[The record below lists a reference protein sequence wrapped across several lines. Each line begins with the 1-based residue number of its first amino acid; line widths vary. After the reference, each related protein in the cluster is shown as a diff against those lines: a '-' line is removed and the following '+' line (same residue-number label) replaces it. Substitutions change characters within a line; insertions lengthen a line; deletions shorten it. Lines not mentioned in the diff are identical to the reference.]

1 MSKISDAIDS
11 VTAEFLKTIK
21 ESPQNMI
28 SFWLMF
34 EDADGNWYK
43 RGIRSDIFPEDDKL
57 FEQTVRD
64 IVRESIK
71 DFALQI
77 GRKGQRLYAPNMF
90 DTSYDVFSFSR
101 TVRVGWSTYYQEA
114 TDDDD

>member
-21 ESPQNMI
+21 ESPINMI

-34 EDADGNWYK
+34 EDADGDLYK
-43 RGIRSDIFPEDDKL
+43 RGMRTDDFPEDDKL
-57 FEQTVRD
+57 FEQTVRY

-77 GRKGQRLYAPNMF
+77 GRKGVRLYVPIMI
-90 DTSYDVFSFSR
+90 DTSYDAFSFNG
-101 TVRVGWSTYYQEA
+101 TLRVGWSTYYPEV
-114 TDDDD
+114 TDNDD

>member
-43 RGIRSDIFPEDDKL
+43 RGIRSDIFPQDDKL
-57 FEQTVRD
+57 FEQTVQY

-71 DFALQI
+71 DFALQT
-77 GRKGQRLYAPNMF
+77 GREGRRLYAPIMF
-90 DTSYDVFSFSR
+90 DTSYDVFSFSG
-101 TVRVGWSTYYQEA
+101 TLRVGWSTYYKEV
-114 TDDDD
+114 TDGNE

>member
-34 EDADGNWYK
+34 EDADGNCYK
-43 RGIRSDIFPEDDKL
+43 REIRSDIFPEDDKL
-57 FEQTVRD
+57 FEQTVRH
-64 IVRESIK
+64 IVRESIT
-71 DFALQI
+71 DFALQT
-77 GRKGQRLYAPNMF
+77 GREGRRLYAPIMF
-90 DTSYDVFSFSR
+90 DTSYDAFSFSG
-101 TVRVGWSTYYQEA
+101 TLRVGWSTYYPEV
-114 TDDDD
+114 TDGND